1 MKAADR
7 QIESSFFI
15 NSTGLFGQELVI
27 LHTTPSMFG
36 KFSVHARREC
46 GGLNEEHSILVH

>member
-7 QIESSFFI
+7 QIESSFSI
-15 NSTGLFGQELVI
+15 KSMGLFGWELVI

-36 KFSVHARREC
+36 KILVHARRRC
-46 GGLNEEHSILVH
+46 GGMNEEHSILVH

>member
-7 QIESSFFI
+7 QIESSFSI
-15 NSTGLFGQELVI
+15 KSMGLFGWELVI

-36 KFSVHARREC
+36 KFWC
-46 GGLNEEHSILVH
+46 MLGGGVEV